1 MPKENIESREVL
13 LKLDLISIMLYI
25 IAALLVI
32 VVALM
37 IYQSFFKPSY
47 AYQPGANSI
56 TKGAT
61 PPTNSSLLNTSAKN
75 TSKYNFGHRLANID
89 NPLNS
94 SSLAVFNSAQNA
106 YFETAGEMLLNG
118 SINNIVADQ
127 PLSNSSIFKPIIING
142 KPTVIYIGAISCIFC
157 GENRWA
163 MALAL
168 GRFGTFNSLY
178 TGYSSF
184 GDHDVPTIYWNID
197 NYTTSSNIGF
207 GNKYSSNYI
216 NFISA
221 DYESPIVQG
230 FEIQP
235 LSYFVSKAS
244 SVNQTYLEAMKFM
257 NGTGQFQGTPFTF
270 WGKYLEGG
278 ADAVDFSNSS
288 SSSNVTLEY
297 MTHAQMYN
305 ELVRPNDQMG
315 WTEYAGADVYI
326 AFLCNTLNSTGSAE
340 PSVCSLPAIHGIE
353 NAMQLK

>member
-1 MPKENIESREVL
+1 MPREDMGSREVTR
-13 LKLDLISIMLYI
+13 KLDSIGITLYVI
-25 IAALLVI
+25 TALLVI

-37 IYQSFFKPSY
+37 AYQSFFKPSY

-56 TKGAT
+56 TTRAAS
-61 PPTNSSLLNTSAKN
+61 PTNSSLLNA
-75 TSKYNFGHRLANID
+75 SKYNFGKRLTNID
-89 NPLNS
+89 APLNS
-94 SSLAVFNSAQNA
+94 SSLSVFNSAPNS

-118 SINNIVADQ
+118 SLTNIVADQ
-127 PLSNSSIFKPIIING
+127 PPANSSIFKPLIING
-142 KPTVIYIGAISCIFC
+142 KPTVIYIGAISCIYC

-184 GDHDVPTIYWNID
+184 GDDDVPTVYWNAD
-197 NYTTSSNIGF
+197 NYTTANGVGF
-207 GNKYSSNYI
+207 GNDYSSNYI

-244 SVNQTYLEAMKFM
+244 LVNQTYLEAMTFM

-270 WGKYLEGG
+270 WGKYIVGG

-305 ELVRPNDQMG
+305 ELAHPNDQMG

-326 AFLCNTLNSTGSAE
+326 AYLCNTLNSTGSAE
-340 PSVCSLPAIHGIE
+340 PSICSLPAIHSIE
-353 NAMQLK
+353 SVMKLN